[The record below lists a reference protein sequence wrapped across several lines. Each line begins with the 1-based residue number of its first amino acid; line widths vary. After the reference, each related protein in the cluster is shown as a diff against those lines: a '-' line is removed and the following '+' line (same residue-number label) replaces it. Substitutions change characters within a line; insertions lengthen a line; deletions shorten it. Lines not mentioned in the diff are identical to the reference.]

1 MLLANRAIQR
11 ERYLMPTD
19 DDMINDLNG
28 SKVYSK
34 LDLNDGYHQLEL
46 ALESRYITTF
56 CTHIGLRR
64 YIRLNFGILS
74 ASEVFQN
81 ATQQLLEDIA
91 GAKNLSD
98 DIIIYGKK
106 QEEHDK
112 TLRDVMTKLREKNIT
127 LNKNKCEFNKDS
139 LEYYGYIFPG
149 EEISSYPKKIKAIK
163 EADIPKNVS
172 EVRSFLGMV
181 NYCARFTKDLST
193 IAKPLREL
201 TKKGVPW
208 KWEQG
213 HQIANSL
220 TSSNAMAYFY
230 RQKKTEVIVDASPV
244 GLGFI
249 LVQENESEQ
258 KRVVAYASKTLTAV

>member
-1 MLLANRAIQR
+1 MPLANRAIQR

-112 TLRDVMTKLREKNIT
+112 TLRDVMTKLREKNI
-127 LNKNKCEFNKDS
+127 
-139 LEYYGYIFPG
+139 Y
-149 EEISSYPKKIKAIK
+149 
-163 EADIPKNVS
+163 
-172 EVRSFLGMV
+172 
-181 NYCARFTKDLST
+181 TKQ
-193 IAKPLREL
+193 
-201 TKKGVPW
+201 
-208 KWEQG
+208 EQ
-213 HQIANSL
+213 
-220 TSSNAMAYFY
+220 M
-230 RQKKTEVIVDASPV
+230 
-244 GLGFI
+244 
-249 LVQENESEQ
+249 
-258 KRVVAYASKTLTAV
+258 